1 MSDSRTSNSLK
12 TIGVNIFNQILTLAL
27 SFISR
32 TVFLMVLSVDYLGI
46 SGLFGDILGM
56 LSLADLGFGTA
67 MSYSM
72 YKPLA
77 DKDYDK
83 LAGLVNFYKK
93 VYRII
98 ALVITIVGLAIVPFL
113 KYIVNTENEIP
124 NLTLYYILYLAST
137 VSSYLVVYK
146 TNVLHADQKGYI
158 LGKYTAVFNVLK
170 SICMIVFL
178 LLTHNFT
185 VYLLVQVAFTYITN
199 FFNSH
204 IAEKRYP
211 YINKKV
217 KLPKEETKGIFT
229 NMGSVFLYKLAGILI
244 NATDNTLISILVSTT
259 AVGYYSNY
267 TMVVNK
273 LVGIINTF
281 FYSLTASIG
290 NLIAKEG
297 KERRYQIFETMQSVS
312 TILCTFCIT
321 CTFFLMEDFIT
332 VWVGKAFVMERI
344 VLWALVTNFYFSIIL
359 LPIWVFREATGLYR
373 KTKFVMLIT
382 AAVNVVTSIVLGEII
397 GLAGII
403 FATSISRLTTY
414 FWYEPKLLFKEYFG
428 MSCLIYFK
436 EIFKGLC
443 ITALIFVV
451 VYFCT
456 AKIVVNNVTMLFVKA
471 FIVGG
476 ISLIMVALIYWR
488 TEGFQI
494 LRSRFLSILK
504 SIARK

>member
-12 TIGVNIFNQILTLAL
+12 IIAVNIFNQVLTIGL

-32 TVFLMVLSVDYLGI
+32 TVFLKVLSVDYLGI

-56 LSLADLGFGTA
+56 LTLADLGFGTA

-77 DKDYDK
+77 DGDYDK

-113 KYIVNTENEIP
+113 KYLVNTESEIP
-124 NLTLYYILYLAST
+124 NLTLYYILYLANT
-137 VSSYLVVYK
+137 VASYLVVYK

-158 LGKYTAVFNVLK
+158 LGKYTAVFNVLR
-170 SICMIVFL
+170 SICMIGFL

-185 VYLLVQVAFTYITN
+185 VYLLVQVVFTYITN

-244 NATDNTLISILVSTT
+244 NATDNTLISVLVNTT

-267 TMVVNK
+267 TMIVNR
-273 LVGIINTF
+273 LVGIVNTI

-297 KERRYQIFETMQSVS
+297 KERRFQIFETMQSVS
-312 TILCTFCIT
+312 SILSTFCIT

-332 VWVGKAFVMERI
+332 VWLGDTFVMERI
-344 VLWALVTNFYFSIIL
+344 VLWALIINFYFSIIL

-382 AAVNVVTSIVLGEII
+382 ATVNLVVSIMLGKTI

-403 FATSISRLTTY
+403 FGTSIARLTTY

-428 MSCLIYFK
+428 ISCLAYFK
-436 EIFKGLC
+436 EIIKGLC
-443 ITALIFVV
+443 ITALIFAI

-456 AKIVVNNVTMLFVKA
+456 YKIIVNSVTMLFVKA

-476 ISLIMVALIYWR
+476 ISFFMVLIIYWR
-488 TEGFQI
+488 TEGVRI
-494 LRSRFLSILK
+494 LRMRFGSMLK
-504 SIARK
+504 SIAKK

>member
-1 MSDSRTSNSLK
+1 MGDSRTSNSLK

-27 SFISR
+27 SFVSR

-77 DKDYDK
+77 EKDYDK
-83 LAGLVNFYKK
+83 LAGLVNFYKR

-98 ALVITIVGLAIVPFL
+98 AIVITVTGLAIVPFL
-113 KYIVNTENEIP
+113 KYLVNTESEIP
-124 NLTLYYILYLAST
+124 NLTLYYLLYLAST
-137 VSSYLVVYK
+137 VASYMVVYK

-158 LGKYTAVFNVLK
+158 LGKYTAVFNILK
-170 SICMIVFL
+170 SVCMIVFL

-229 NMGSVFLYKLAGILI
+229 NMGSVFLYKLAAILI

-273 LVGIINTF
+273 LTGIVNTF

-312 TILCTFCIT
+312 MILSTFCIT

-332 VWVGKAFVMERI
+332 VWVGKEFVMERI
-344 VLWALVTNFYFSIIL
+344 VLWALVTNFYFSIVL

-382 AAVNVVTSIVLGEII
+382 AGVNVITSIILGKII

-403 FATSISRLTTY
+403 FATSISRLVTY

-428 MSCLIYFK
+428 MSCLVYFK
-436 EIFKGLC
+436 EFVKGLC
-443 ITALIFVV
+443 TTALIFVV
-451 VYFCT
+451 VHFCT
-456 AKIVVNNVTMLFVKA
+456 VKIVVDNVAMLFVKA

-476 ISLIMVALIYWR
+476 ISLLMVALIYWR
-488 TEGFQI
+488 TEGFQM
-494 LRSRFLSILK
+494 LRKRGASIIK

>member
-1 MSDSRTSNSLK
+1 MSNSRTSNSLK

-98 ALVITIVGLAIVPFL
+98 ALVITILGLAVVPFL

-146 TNVLHADQKGYI
+146 TNILHADQKGYI

-170 SICMIVFL
+170 SVCMIVFL
-178 LLTHNFT
+178 LLTHNYT
-185 VYLLVQVAFTYITN
+185 VYLLVQVVFTYITN

-273 LVGIINTF
+273 LVGIVNTI

-297 KERRYQIFETMQSVS
+297 KARRYQIFETMQSVS
-312 TILCTFCIT
+312 MILSTFCIT

-332 VWVGKAFVMERI
+332 VWVGKSFVMERI
-344 VLWALVTNFYFSIIL
+344 VLWALIVNFYFSIIL

-382 AAVNVVTSIVLGEII
+382 AVVNVVTSIVLGKII

-403 FATSISRLTTY
+403 FATSISRLATY

-428 MSCLIYFK
+428 MSCLVYFK
-436 EIFKGLC
+436 EFVKGLC
-443 ITALIFVV
+443 VIALIFVV
-451 VYFCT
+451 VHFCT
-456 AKIVVNNVTMLFVKA
+456 AKIIVNSVTMLFVKA
-471 FIVGG
+471 FIVGS
-476 ISLIMVALIYWR
+476 ISLLMIALIYWR
-488 TEGFQI
+488 TEGFQM
-494 LRSRFLSILK
+494 LRIRVSSILK
-504 SIARK
+504 GIVRK